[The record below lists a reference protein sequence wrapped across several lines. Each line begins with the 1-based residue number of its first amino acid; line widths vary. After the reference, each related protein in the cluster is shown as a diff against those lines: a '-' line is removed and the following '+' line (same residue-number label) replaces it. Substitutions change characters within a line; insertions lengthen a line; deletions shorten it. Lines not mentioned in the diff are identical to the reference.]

1 MLKNA
6 TSWFPVAILLLS
18 GCEHFKV
25 SLAIDTTTPV
35 LKIASQSFNREGDL
49 ILAAQA
55 APAQLKTVEGFLA
68 AAPDTPELLELVA
81 QGYIEYAFGFVEDE
95 LESQPD
101 DSAHEASRAQL
112 TKRATDYYDRAR
124 AYAMKIIAAD
134 SRDFGAAFGKDAA
147 TVEAAAAN
155 VDKAAVAGLFY
166 AGMALG
172 SAINLNRNDVAR
184 IVELPKA
191 IALIKR
197 AYELNPKFYN
207 GGGAMLLGVIYS
219 SQGKAIG
226 GNPEQA
232 KKYFEDAIA
241 STDGKFLLAKVMMA
255 RFYAVVVQDRALYD
269 KTLKEVID
277 ASEDIYPEYKLANQ
291 IAKRRAVRYL
301 AHAEDY
307 F

>member
-1 MLKNA
+1 MLTHA
-6 TSWFPVAILLLS
+6 RWLLLGLVLG

-35 LKIASQSFNREGDL
+35 LRIAARSFNKEGDL
-49 ILAAQA
+49 TLAAQA

-68 AAPDTPELLELVA
+68 AAPDSTDLLELVT
-81 QGYIEYAFGFVEDE
+81 QGYVEYAFGFVEDE
-95 LESQPD
+95 LESMPD
-101 DSAHEASRAQL
+101 DSAHEAARAQL

-124 AYAMKIIAAD
+124 AYAMKIIDAD
-134 SRDFGAAFGKDAA
+134 SREFGEAYGKDAS
-147 TVEAAAAN
+147 TVEAATKK
-155 VDKAAVAGLFY
+155 VDKVAVPGLFF

-197 AYELNPKFYN
+197 AYELEPTFYN

-226 GNPEQA
+226 GNPDEA
-232 KKYFEDAIA
+232 KKYFEAAIA
-241 STDGKFLLAKVMMA
+241 STSGKFLLTKTMMA
-255 RFYAVVVQDRALYD
+255 RFYAVVVQDRALFE
-269 KTLKEVID
+269 KTLKEVIAAPD
-277 ASEDIYPEYKLANQ
+277 DIYPDFRLANQ
-291 IAKRRAVRYL
+291 IAKRRAARYL